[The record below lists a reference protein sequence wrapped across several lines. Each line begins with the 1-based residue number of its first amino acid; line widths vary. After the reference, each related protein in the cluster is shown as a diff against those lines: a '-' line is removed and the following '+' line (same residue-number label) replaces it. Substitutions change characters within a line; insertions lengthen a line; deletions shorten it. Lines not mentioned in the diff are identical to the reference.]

1 MFNAIEAHCLGLL
14 RDCAHRKGLRKR
26 RPVGCR
32 TGDEGVSRAQ
42 RRKTIDVRRMPCKL
56 LLKTNCLSF
65 ALLSYFVR
73 INQMQHIAQ
82 KDAFRNR
89 HVFYITSCYLSDS
102 C

>member
-1 MFNAIEAHCLGLL
+1 MPTGKASG
-14 RDCAHRKGLRKR
+14 KGAQ
-26 RPVGCR
+26 VGCR

-42 RRKTIDVRRMPCKL
+42 RRKMIDVRRMPCKL

-82 KDAFRNR
+82 KDAFRKR
-89 HVFYITSCYLSDS
+89 HIIYITSCYLSDS